1 MMNEQIMAMLN
12 ELRPE
17 FDFMDSDDFIV
28 DGLLDSFDIISLVS
42 MLEEKYDC
50 KVDGLDIVPENFSS
64 VDSIITLVQKSGRK
78 G

>member
-1 MMNEQIMAMLN
+1 MMNEQIIVMLN

>member
-28 DGLLDSFDIISLVS
+28 DGLQRLGIIVVFLHYKQK
-42 MLEEKYDC
+42 KYAILHNIHEFH
-50 KVDGLDIVPENFSS
+50 GYIIQNS
-64 VDSIITLVQKSGRK
+64 VFYFNYNRQM
-78 G
+78 